1 MNRID
6 FSSPPPLAPVTA
18 SENRADPQQARQ
30 FERVLDSPAP
40 VPAAASVVETDA
52 RLKRW
57 LEGAPL
63 ATVMAGLERSRQRDV
78 LWQWYRQDLSGQPE
92 SRRVE
97 LREALMG
104 DVAGRW
110 LVQFA
115 EPQAGP
121 ELDRLALK
129 AQLKECAPFGKQ
141 QETLLLNVL
150 EEIKGVAGSEYLGGL
165 IRREL
170 QVQIPLN
177 AMIDNLMRNTHK
189 PDLES

>member
-6 FSSPPPLAPVTA
+6 LSSLPASAPVTA
-18 SENRADPQQARQ
+18 ADNRADPQQARQ
-30 FERVLDSPAP
+30 FERVLDSPS
-40 VPAAASVVETDA
+40 PAVASVETDE
-52 RLKRW
+52 RSKRW
-57 LEGAPL
+57 LDGAPL
-63 ATVMAGLERSRQRDV
+63 ATVMVGLESDRQRDL
-78 LWQWYRQDLSGQPE
+78 LWQWYRQDYAGQT
-92 SRRVE
+92 E
-97 LREALMG
+97 LRREELRGALMDG
-104 DVAGRW
+104 IAGRW

-129 AQLKECAPFGKQ
+129 VQLKECAPFGRQ

-150 EEIKGVAGSEYLGGL
+150 EDIKGVAGSEYLGGL

-177 AMIDNLMRNTHK
+177 AMIANLMRNTHK

>member
-1 MNRID
+1 MD
-6 FSSPPPLAPVTA
+6 
-18 SENRADPQQARQ
+18 
-30 FERVLDSPAP
+30 
-40 VPAAASVVETDA
+40 
-52 RLKRW
+52 
-57 LEGAPL
+57 G
-63 ATVMAGLERSRQRDV
+63 
-78 LWQWYRQDLSGQPE
+78 
-92 SRRVE
+92 
-97 LREALMG
+97 
-104 DVAGRW
+104 VAGRW

>member
-1 MNRID
+1 
-6 FSSPPPLAPVTA
+6 
-18 SENRADPQQARQ
+18 
-30 FERVLDSPAP
+30 
-40 VPAAASVVETDA
+40 
-52 RLKRW
+52 
-57 LEGAPL
+57 
-63 ATVMAGLERSRQRDV
+63 
-78 LWQWYRQDLSGQPE
+78 
-92 SRRVE
+92 
-97 LREALMG
+97 MG
-104 DVAGRW
+104 GVAGRW

-129 AQLKECAPFGKQ
+129 AQLKDCAPFGKQ

-170 QVQIPLN
+170 QVQIPRN

>member
-6 FSSPPPLAPVTA
+6 FSSPPPLTPVTA
-18 SENRADPQQARQ
+18 SDNRADPQQARQ

-40 VPAAASVVETDA
+40 AAAAASTAETDA
-52 RLKRW
+52 RFKRW

-63 ATVMAGLERSRQRDV
+63 ATVMAGLERGRQRDV
-78 LWQWYRQDLSGQPE
+78 LWQWYRQDLAGQPE
-92 SRRVE
+92 SRRAE
-97 LREALMG
+97 LREALMDG
-104 DVAGRW
+104 ITGRW

-129 AQLKECAPFGKQ
+129 AQLKECAPLGKQ

-150 EEIKGVAGSEYLGGL
+150 EDIKGVAGSEYLGGL

-177 AMIDNLMRNTHK
+177 AMIANLMRNTHK

>member
-18 SENRADPQQARQ
+18 SDNRADPQQARQ
-30 FERVLDSPAP
+30 FERVLDSPAL

-104 DVAGRW
+104 GVAGRW

-129 AQLKECAPFGKQ
+129 AQLKDCAPFGKQ

-170 QVQIPLN
+170 QVQIPRN